1 MEFVQISPEQK
12 RQFDEE
18 GYLIVRNVLDSQL
31 IESLIEASDRLI
43 ASDRVENRQ
52 RTNGGLYDGF
62 RNCVSMDDAFLPLM
76 THPKTFSLVTQLL
89 GANLGLLTSHLIYR
103 HPDPK
108 GSPETSR
115 MPGWHRDHYVSLQDL
130 GHAQIPRHSL
140 KIAYYLT
147 DLSEP
152 NTGATLMAAGSNQL
166 KEKIEIPEGKVDPA
180 TTVEP
185 LLNPGDCVFFEN
197 RTWHAGAANLTNRIR
212 KAVMFGYCY
221 NWMRPTD
228 YRQQS
233 PEFVEKLD
241 LMQRFLVGE
250 PVDDTKEFQ
259 FTGGAN
265 PIREWQEANGV
276 I

>member
-1 MEFVQISPEQK
+1 MDFVEISTEQK

-18 GYLIVRNVLDSQL
+18 GYLIVRDVLDSQQ
-31 IESLIEASDRLI
+31 IESLIEAGDRLV

-62 RNCVSMDDAFLPLM
+62 RNSVSMDDAFLPLM
-76 THPKTFSLVTQLL
+76 THPKTFSLVAQLL

-108 GSPETSR
+108 GSPDTSR
-115 MPGWHRDHYVSLQDL
+115 MPGWHRDHFVSLQDL

-166 KEKIEIPEGKVDPA
+166 KEKIDIPEGKVDPA
-180 TTVEP
+180 TSVEP

-197 RTWHAGAANLTNRIR
+197 RTWHAGAANLTDRIR

-228 YRQQS
+228 YRVQS
-233 PEFVEKLD
+233 PEFVEKLNP
-241 LMQRFLVGE
+241 MQRFLVGE
-250 PVDDTKEFQ
+250 PVSDTKEFQ
-259 FTGGAN
+259 FDGGVN
-265 PIREWQEANGV
+265 PIREWLETNK
-276 I
+276 